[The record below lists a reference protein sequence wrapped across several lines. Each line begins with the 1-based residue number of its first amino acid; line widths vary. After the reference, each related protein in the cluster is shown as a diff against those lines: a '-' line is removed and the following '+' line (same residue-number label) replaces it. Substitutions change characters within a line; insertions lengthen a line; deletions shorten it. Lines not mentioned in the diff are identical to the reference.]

1 MTTINAFI
9 KRHPVLVFFALT
21 LAIAWGGI
29 FSVLSSSG
37 TTIEGENSEMM
48 FAIAY
53 LAMLAAPSI
62 SGILLTGLVDGRVG
76 LTNFLSRLFKW
87 RVGAR
92 WYAGAL
98 LTAPLLLLAVL
109 YALSLTSPDFIP
121 RLYATDDK
129 AFLLQFS
136 IIVAILVGFFEELG
150 WTGFA
155 VPALRRRYGV
165 LGTGLILGLFLGVWQ
180 FPTVFW
186 VSGGTTGDLPPAI
199 YFPAVLLTWLP
210 TYRVLMVWVYDRT
223 GSTLVAML
231 MHASLVAFWT
241 MLTPLTIA
249 GMALVTY
256 YLVFTAA
263 MWVVIGVV
271 AAANSVQRSRQ
282 PFPRQAA

>member
-1 MTTINAFI
+1 LI
-9 KRHPVLVFFALT
+9 KGHPVLTFFALT
-21 LAIAWGGI
+21 FAIAWGGI
-29 FSVLSSSG
+29 LIVLSPSG
-37 TTIEGENSEMM
+37 IPTEQAHLEML

-53 LAMLAAPSI
+53 LAMLAAPSAA
-62 SGILLTGLVDGRVG
+62 GILLTGLVDGRAG
-76 LTNFLSRLFKW
+76 LRDFWSRLFKW

-92 WYAGAL
+92 WYAVAL

-109 YALSLTSPDFIP
+109 YALSLNSPDFLP
-121 RLYATDDK
+121 RLYVTDDK
-129 AFLLQFS
+129 PFLLQFS
-136 IIVAILVGFFEELG
+136 IVVAILVGFFEELG

-165 LGTGLILGLFLGVWQ
+165 LCTGLIVGLFLGVWQ
-180 FPTVFW
+180 FPAVFW
-186 VSGGTTGDLPPAI
+186 VSGGSTGELPPTI

-223 GSTLVAML
+223 ASTLVAIL

-249 GMALVTY
+249 GRALVTY

-271 AAANSVQRSRQ
+271 AVVNSGQLSRQ
-282 PFPRQAA
+282 RLPRQVA